1 MEEPFEEAVVAA
13 EDVKSLIKPVTFTW
27 EGSEYTLDFN
37 RASVKCAERD
47 FDITVKTFAEQKMT
61 VFDDVFYCALL
72 TRQPNMKRSVSDRI
86 CWNMTNKAELYIR
99 LYLLFANAVNTL
111 YEEPDEGNAISWK

>member
-37 RASVKCAERD
+37 RASVKRAERD